1 MDDRQRSFDG
11 TRKPQRPRNRSS
23 DNDRMSRQSD
33 IEDFEDR
40 EIKVGELAELT
51 GISVRALHHYDQ
63 IGLLPPSSRSAG
75 GHRLY
80 DRDALLRLQ
89 QILSLRRLGLSL
101 EETRDMLGKP
111 STSALSV
118 IEAHLAKLRRNIRLE
133 LELCDRLE
141 VLAERLKRSDTV
153 STRLLLTSLETTVM
167 IEKYY
172 TPDQLEELEARGQ
185 ALGSEAIEAA
195 QQEWLELIERARSEM
210 EKGSPPDAE
219 PVAVIARRWRELI
232 QAFTGGNP
240 GIEASLS
247 KMWQEQPQM
256 GQEHGMNL
264 DPELMT
270 YMGKAMAALG
280 EGSS

>member
-1 MDDRQRSFDG
+1 MNDQKPSINSAEIDRSPDDRDL
-11 TRKPQRPRNRSS
+11 
-23 DNDRMSRQSD
+23 
-33 IEDFEDR
+33 EER
-40 EIKVGELAELT
+40 EIKVGELAERT
-51 GISVRALHHYDQ
+51 GISVRALHHYDE
-63 IGLLPPSSRSAG
+63 IGLLSPSSRTAA

-101 EETRDMLGKP
+101 EETREMLVNP
-111 STSALSV
+111 STSPLSV

-172 TPDQLEELEARGQ
+172 SPDQLKELEARGR

-195 QQEWLELIERARSEM
+195 QREWLELIERARTEM
-210 EKGSPPDAE
+210 ENGSPPDAE
-219 PVAVIARRWRELI
+219 PVAIIARRWRELI

-240 GIEASLS
+240 GIEFSLS

-256 GQEHGMNL
+256 GQQHGMNL
-264 DPELMT
+264 DPELMA

-280 EGSS
+280 D